1 MATFESSVLAYY
13 TQGKEDARL
22 CVGEG
27 RLEFWRTQ
35 DVLRRALPAAPARVL
50 DGAQDF
56 GELGEESGD
65 GFAGVRRGDV
75 GGGGRGRWH
84 GVGAGEVLPHLSGG
98 GDGSLLG
105 ASGRSRAKG
114 GLLRSSPSLRITEGL
129 T

>member
-65 GFAGVRRGDV
+65 GFMRRTP
-75 GGGGRGRWH
+75 R
-84 GVGAGEVLPHLSGG
+84 
-98 GDGSLLG
+98 
-105 ASGRSRAKG
+105 
-114 GLLRSSPSLRITEGL
+114 
-129 T
+129 